1 MQRKIVY
8 YLPAMKIIA
17 LLLFLGMANFIFAD
31 DELYQ
36 HEHPQPAD
44 PSQES
49 HQHAAHDMNHASYA
63 TINGGPYRSMHEI
76 GSGTSLQPASSPMP
90 AWHFNP
96 DDWMLMVHGDLKITY
111 NNQGD
116 PRGVDKFEAEDWVMI
131 MAEHSAGPGS
141 LMLRGMFSGEP
152 WTTPDGGF
160 PQLFQTGELFEGRP
174 IVDAQ
179 HPHDLF
185 MELAASYSLAFS
197 DLFAINIYGGPVGEP
212 ALGPVAFMHR
222 VSAAENPTAPL
233 AHHLQDVT
241 HITHGVITAG
251 VTAGLFRIEGSVF
264 HGAEPDENRTDIEMG
279 KLDSWSSRL
288 WYTPTKD
295 WALQVSYGH
304 LADPEAIEPGDI
316 NRTTASISYNR
327 SWLDGNWATTLIW
340 GHNQEE
346 HHTLNSY
353 LLESTVNFFQKNYF
367 YTRLELADKTDV
379 LFEENIF
386 GKPGLTVRPPEL
398 DEPLRVGAFT
408 FGGVR
413 DVFAHPKFI
422 AGIGGDFT
430 FYHVPGSLESVYG
443 SNPTSFH
450 IFLRFRP
457 SVVHH

>member
-1 MQRKIVY
+1 
-8 YLPAMKIIA
+8 MKLIA
-17 LLLFLGMANFIFAD
+17 AFLFLGMANFLFAE

-36 HEHPQPAD
+36 HEHSQPAAQT
-44 PSQES
+44 QES
-49 HQHAAHDMNHASYA
+49 HEHMHDVDHMDHASYT
-63 TINGGPYRSMHEI
+63 TINGGPFRSMHAM
-76 GSGTSLQPASSPMP
+76 GSGTSLLPASTPMP

-111 NNQGD
+111 NNQGE
-116 PRGVDKFEAEDWVMI
+116 PRGVDKGEAENWLMI

-141 LMLRGMFSGEP
+141 LMLRGMFSAEP

-174 IVDAQ
+174 IIDAQ

-185 MELAASYSLAFS
+185 MELAASYSFAIS
-197 DLFAINIYGGPVGEP
+197 DQFAINLYGGPVGGP

-222 VSAAENPTAPL
+222 SSAAENPTAPL

-251 VTAGLFRIEGSVF
+251 VTAGLFRVEGSIF
-264 HGAEPDENRTDIEMG
+264 HGAEPDDNRTDIEMG

-304 LADPEAIEPGDI
+304 LANPEAQEPGDI

-340 GHNQEE
+340 GRNKEE

-353 LLESTVNFFQKNYF
+353 LLESTVNFYKKNYF

-386 GKPGLTVRPPEL
+386 GKPGLTIRPPLL
-398 DEPLRVGAFT
+398 DETPRVGAFT

-413 DVFAHPKFI
+413 DILVHPKFI
-422 AGIGGDFT
+422 AGLGGDLT
-430 FYHVPGSLESVYG
+430 FYHMPDSLESVYG

-450 IFLRFRP
+450 IFLRLRP
-457 SVVHH
+457 SVLSH